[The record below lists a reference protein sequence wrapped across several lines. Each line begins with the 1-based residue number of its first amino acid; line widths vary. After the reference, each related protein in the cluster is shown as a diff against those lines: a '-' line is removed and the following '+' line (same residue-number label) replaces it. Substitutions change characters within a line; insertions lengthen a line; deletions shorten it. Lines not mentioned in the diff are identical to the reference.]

1 MKLDLN
7 ALNRKPKKNAEE
19 SQWLSISD
27 LMSGLMVIFLFLA
40 VSLMRNALSE
50 RDKIKDIAVAYNET
64 QIAIYNGL
72 VKEFKNDLAKWDAEI
87 ERETL
92 TFIFKS
98 PDILFENGKAD
109 LNEKY
114 KVILTDFFPRYM
126 KVVQPNLA
134 SISEIRIEGHT
145 SSIWN
150 NLVSNKE
157 AYFLNMQLSQ
167 DRTREVL
174 QYVYLLD
181 KLSSEQ
187 LVWIKSH
194 LAAVGL
200 SSSKPIIENGKENYA
215 KSRRVNFRI
224 ITNSDS
230 KIKQIL
236 GE

>member
-50 RDKIKDIAVAYNET
+50 RDKIKDIAVAYNEN

-114 KVILTDFFPRYM
+114 KMILTDFFPRYM
-126 KVVQPNLA
+126 KVVGPNLA

>member
-50 RDKIKDIAVAYNET
+50 RDKIKDIAVAYNEN

-126 KVVQPNLA
+126 KVVGPNLA